1 MILGKSYYSYDLKV
15 ENQAIKIKDTLK
27 ILRVT
32 LDKELSFKPFIKE
45 FLKKVFAKIAALAR
59 LKRISPKRNIDYA
72 V

>member
-27 ILRVT
+27 ILGVT

-59 LKRISPKRNIDYA
+59 LKRISPKRNIDY
-72 V
+72 VV